1 MNHIQQAHHKKQHN
15 TRAFAIVTPRADFK
29 GSRKYLLKSIPLL
42 FFLRQKYCKMP
53 PKRRTSL
60 GRSTSASRR
69 MAASRATETP
79 EQTHDRLDDQRTR
92 QATSRA
98 AEAPEQGQT

>member
-1 MNHIQQAHHKKQHN
+1 
-15 TRAFAIVTPRADFK
+15 
-29 GSRKYLLKSIPLL
+29 
-42 FFLRQKYCKMP
+42 
-53 PKRRTSL
+53 
-60 GRSTSASRR
+60 